1 MFPCKLIWKK
11 EDQGGGIGINGK
23 IVSVD
28 EAIKLLTEYKKNGGE
43 NVLFSS
49 FDLDTR
55 SPDGEATPISIT
67 HGIKAISTG
76 FPIMYDRNIIVSSL
90 KTHDKNK
97 EKTILFAE
105 KGIKKLE

>member
-1 MFPCKLIWKK
+1 MSR
-11 EDQGGGIGINGK
+11 

-28 EAIKLLTEYKKNGGE
+28 EAIRLLTEYKKNGGE

-49 FDLDTR
+49 FDLDNKC
-55 SPDGEATPISIT
+55 PDCEAIPVSIT

-76 FPIMYDRNIIVSSL
+76 FPILYDKNIIMSTL
-90 KTHDKNK
+90 KTHDENK

-105 KGIKKLE
+105 KGLRRL

>member
-1 MFPCKLIWKK
+1 M
-11 EDQGGGIGINGK
+11 NGN

-49 FDLDTR
+49 FDLDSR
-55 SPDGEATPISIT
+55 SPDCEAIPISIT

-76 FPIMYDRNIIVSSL
+76 FPIMYDRSIIVSSL
-90 KTHDKNK
+90 KTK
-97 EKTILFAE
+97 
-105 KGIKKLE
+105 KKLFYLRRRESKNWNKNFQKLPLDFLY